1 MSRIFS
7 LLSYETDRFILLKV
21 QKAIGPGADCFKC
34 KELTV
39 QTGEGN
45 GNPFQYSCL
54 KYPMDRGAWQATVH
68 GVARVGHDLA
78 TKPPPPL
85 WTSGSLQIGIH
96 SKAQATPFSDDIKNL
111 RQLKNTL

>member
-7 LLSYETDRFILLKV
+7 LLSYETERFIPLKI
-21 QKAIGPGADCFKC
+21 QRAIGPSADCFKY

-45 GNPFQYSCL
+45 GNPLQYSCL
-54 KYPMDRGAWQATVH
+54 EYPTDRGAWRAPVH
-68 GVARVGHDLA
+68 GVARVRRYLA
-78 TKPPPPL
+78 TKPPPLGTTGP
-85 WTSGSLQIGIH
+85 LQIGTH
-96 SKAQATPFSDDIKNL
+96 SKAQAMPFSDDIRNL

>member
-1 MSRIFS
+1 MGFS
-7 LLSYETDRFILLKV
+7 LLSYETDRFILLKI
-21 QKAIGPGADCFKC
+21 QRAIGPSADCFKY

-45 GNPFQYSCL
+45 GNPLQYSCL
-54 KYPMDRGAWQATVH
+54 EYPMDRGAWRATVH

-85 WTSGSLQIGIH
+85 GTNGSLQIGTH
-96 SKAQATPFSDDIKNL
+96 SKAQAMPFSDDIRNL